1 VLPNPSVFGNAM
13 GTMEQVLGTR
23 EPERR
28 QAARREAV
36 AVAPT
41 EMLGFDVSEI
51 PGETER
57 WGEPI
62 AKTGP
67 LG

>member
-1 VLPNPSVFGNAM
+1 
-13 GTMEQVLGTR
+13 MERVLGTR
-23 EPERR
+23 ESERW

-41 EMLGFDVSEI
+41 EMLGVDVSEI

-57 WGEPI
+57 W
-62 AKTGP
+62 
-67 LG
+67 